1 MTRQITFFLSIIL
14 ALTSL
19 NAQEQASY
27 WQQQADYVMDIDV
40 DVEKYQYHGKQTIK
54 YTNNSPDVLNKVFY
68 HLYFNAFQPGSEMDV
83 RLQNIVDPDSRMVDN
98 VGTEENPVYESRIAK
113 LTPEEIGFI
122 HVNSLLQDGVAVEY
136 SVQGTVLEV
145 VLAEPIASGG
155 QATLEMDFD
164 AQVPVQVRRSGREN
178 SDEVHLSMT
187 QWYPKL
193 AEYDFQGW
201 QDTPYIAR
209 EFQGV
214 WGNYDVTIHMDPA
227 YTIGGTGVLVNNN
240 EIGHGYQDSGF
251 KVKKHKKNKKLAWN
265 FKAEQV
271 HDFAWAA
278 DDEYT
283 HDRLTTEKGIV
294 LHFLYKGD
302 EQTREN
308 WKALQ
313 PYAEH
318 AMNYFSE
325 NIGPYPWPQ
334 YSVIQGGDG
343 GMEYA
348 MSTLIAGG
356 ANFSSLKGTT
366 YHEMAHAWF
375 QHILATNES
384 LHPWMDEGFT
394 TYISALATNDISENP
409 KENPIAGTYRGYFYV
424 VNALLEEPMTTQ
436 ADRYDTNVAYSVAS
450 YVKGK
455 IFIAQLGYMLGDD
468 VLKEIIKA
476 YYQEWGMKHPTPNDF
491 IRVAEKVSG
500 LELSW
505 YLNEFGQTTHTIDYG
520 IKSVEGQNI
529 VLERIGR
536 VPMPLDLR
544 VTYSDG
550 TFEDYLIP
558 LRMMRGHKDSDAN
571 VIDDWAWAYPT
582 YSFEASKPVVKVEID
597 PSTIMADVFEDNNLW
612 EK

>member
-1 MTRQITFFLSIIL
+1 
-14 ALTSL
+14 
-19 NAQEQASY
+19 
-27 WQQQADYVMDIDV
+27 
-40 DVEKYQYHGKQTIK
+40 
-54 YTNNSPDVLNKVFY
+54 
-68 HLYFNAFQPGSEMDV
+68 
-83 RLQNIVDPDSRMVDN
+83 MVDN
-98 VGTEENPVYESRIAK
+98 VGTEENPIYESRIAK

-122 HVNSLLQDGVAVEY
+122 HVNSLFQDGVAVEY

-214 WGNYDVTIHMDPA
+214 WGNYDVTIHMDPS

-240 EIGHGYQDSGF
+240 EIGHGYQDTGV

-278 DDEYT
+278 DDAYV
-283 HDRLTTEKGIV
+283 HDQLITDKGVV

-302 EQTREN
+302 EQTQEN

-334 YSVIQGGDG
+334 YSIIQGGDG

-394 TYISALATNDISENP
+394 SYISALATNDSSENP
-409 KENPIAGTYRGYFYV
+409 KDDPIAGTYRGYFYV
-424 VNALLEEPMTTQ
+424 VDALLEEPLTTQ

-468 VLKEIIKA
+468 VLKDIIKE

-500 LELSW
+500 MELTW
-505 YLNEFGQTTHTIDYG
+505 YLNEFGKTTHTIDYG
-520 IKSVEGQNI
+520 VKTVEGKNI
-529 VLERIGR
+529 VIERIGR
-536 VPMPLDLR
+536 VPMPLDVR

-558 LRMMRGHKDSDAN
+558 LRMMRGSKKADAN
-571 VIDDWAWAYPT
+571 VIEAWAWAYPT

-597 PSTIMADVFEDNNLW
+597 PSTIMADVFDDNNLW